1 MVLSMRKTLLIVM
14 IVLALLV
21 ALSGL
26 SAHMVTMPAMYH
38 HTGIYSSHVLADD
51 GGGNWYCP
59 PPPRSC

>member
-38 HTGIYSSHVLADD
+38 HTGIYSSHVLA
-51 GGGNWYCP
+51 WYCP